1 MIFWRHLV
9 WRTVKSTTVSRIEHT
24 DSFGSRIQRL
34 REIKAKPV
42 RTGGFHFTPFS
53 EKQRTVLGWWASEK
67 NNRAYDGI
75 IADGAIRSGK
85 TLAMSLGFVLW
96 AMSSF
101 SGQSF
106 AICGK
111 TLGSVERNIVVWLRQ
126 ILPGRGYRLK
136 ENRSLNMLTVSRGSV
151 VNRFYCFGGKDEG
164 SQDLIQGMTLA
175 GVLMDEVALM
185 PESFVSQ
192 ATARCSVAGSK
203 WWFNCNPG
211 SPYHWFKRGWIDKAE
226 EKRLLYLHFRMNDN
240 LSLGADMLA
249 RYENMYSGVFY
260 RRYVLGEWCAAEG
273 LVYPMFDESVHV
285 GRPEGEAERY
295 FLSCD
300 YGTHNPFALGLI
312 SVRKSSEGNIYCLER
327 EFYHDGR
334 QDGQLTDSQYADR
347 VERFAPEKAAPGLCR
362 IIVDPSASSF
372 IAELRRRGWQVI
384 KASNDVAEGIRL
396 MAETITAG
404 RLIIAPGCRSTL
416 KEFSS
421 YIWDRSAAGRGDD
434 RPVKQNDHAMDM
446 LRYAL
451 NTDRRLAAAQGRGSS
466 RRSSC

>member
-1 MIFWRHLV
+1 M
-9 WRTVKSTTVSRIEHT
+9 SRKNNQS
-24 DSFGSRIQRL
+24 DSFESRLERL
-34 REIKAKPV
+34 RRAKTRPV
-42 RTGGFHFTPFS
+42 STGGFHFTPFS
-53 EKQRTVLGWWASEK
+53 EKQRTVLGWWASS
-67 NNRAYDGI
+67 AGSSSYDGI
-75 IADGAIRSGK
+75 IADGAVRSGK

-96 AMSSF
+96 AMNSF

-111 TLGSVERNIVVWLRQ
+111 TLGSVERNILVWLRQ
-126 ILPGRGYRLK
+126 ILPGRGYRIK
-136 ENRSLNMLTVSRGSV
+136 ENRSLNMLTVSRGARS
-151 VNRFYCFGGKDEG
+151 NRFYCFGGKDEG

-211 SPYHWFKRGWIDKAE
+211 SPYHWFKRGWIDKAGD
-226 EKRLLYLHFRMNDN
+226 KRLLYLHFTMRDN
-240 LSLGADMLA
+240 LSLGEDMIA

-260 RRYVLGEWCAAEG
+260 RRYILGEWCAAEG
-273 LVYPMFDESVHV
+273 LIYPMFDESIHV
-285 GRPEGEAERY
+285 GKPSQPAERC

-300 YGTHNPFALGLI
+300 YGTHNPFALGLV
-312 SVRKSSEGNIYCLER
+312 SVRQGESGSIYCLER

-334 QDGQLTDSQYADR
+334 HSGQLTDSQYADR
-347 VERFAPEKAAPGLCR
+347 LEEFAGSEIDREESCV
-362 IIVDPSASSF
+362 IVDPSASSF
-372 IAELRRRGWQVI
+372 IAELRRRGWRVI

-404 RLIIAPGCRSTL
+404 RLLIAPECRSTL

-421 YIWDRSAAGRGDD
+421 YVWDQSAAGRGDD
-434 RPVKQNDHAMDM
+434 RPLKQNDHAMDM

-451 NTDRRLAAAQGRGSS
+451 NTDRRLNSS
-466 RRSSC
+466 RSRGRTQRSSC